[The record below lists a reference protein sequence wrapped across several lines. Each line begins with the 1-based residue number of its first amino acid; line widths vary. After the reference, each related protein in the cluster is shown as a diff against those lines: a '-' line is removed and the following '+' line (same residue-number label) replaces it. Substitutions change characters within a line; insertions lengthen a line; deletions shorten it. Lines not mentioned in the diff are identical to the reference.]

1 MLDDLR
7 NSSAFI
13 DDEEE
18 TDEQEEE
25 YIRQRPARRRSQE
38 TFLGMTAQQRFI
50 LSLMMF
56 IMVCALGTLAL
67 VITGTVALPGM

>member
-7 NSSAFI
+7 NSSSYT
-13 DDEEE
+13 DEEE
-18 TDEQEEE
+18 TTEQEQDTVHSSRS
-25 YIRQRPARRRSQE
+25 RQQNSE

-56 IMVCALGTLAL
+56 LMVCALGVFAL
-67 VITGTVALPGM
+67 IITGSVVIPGL

>member
-13 DDEEE
+13 EEE
-18 TDEQEEE
+18 ESPEQEEKVI
-25 YIRQRPARRRSQE
+25 YRRPARRHSKA

-56 IMVCALGTLAL
+56 LMVCILGAFALILTNS
-67 VITGTVALPGM
+67 VVLPGM

>member
-7 NSSAFI
+7 NSSSFI
-13 DDEEE
+13 DEEDPNE
-18 TDEQEEE
+18 PEEVVQ
-25 YIRQRPARRRSQE
+25 RRPARQRSKE

-56 IMVCALGTLAL
+56 FMVCMLGSAALIL
-67 VITGTVALPGM
+67 TGSIAFPGM

>member
-7 NSSAFI
+7 NSSSFV
-13 DDEEE
+13 DEE
-18 TDEQEEE
+18 DNNEQEEV
-25 YIRQRPARRRSQE
+25 IAHRPARRRGKE

-56 IMVCALGTLAL
+56 LMVCMLGAAALIL
-67 VITGTVALPGM
+67 TGSIALP